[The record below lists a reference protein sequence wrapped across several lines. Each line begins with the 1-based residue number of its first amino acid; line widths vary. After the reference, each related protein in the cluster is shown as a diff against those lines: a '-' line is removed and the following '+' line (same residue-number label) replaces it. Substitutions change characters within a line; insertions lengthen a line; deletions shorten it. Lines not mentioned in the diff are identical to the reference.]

1 MTENNNH
8 VAFKDLQKYFFLGIT
23 LLLLFG
29 FLYFVSPFFGMLI
42 IVSVIAV
49 DVFPLTDWITKKVK
63 YRSVAS
69 LITLLIV
76 LVLIVT
82 PFTLFALYL
91 TDEANLAYQK
101 LTSTNELTFEGI
113 KLIPERLKGTAIG
126 SWVVA
131 TWESLPFSTE
141 DIVAFTQDNLK
152 NISSTIVGQTTNLFK
167 QVSLFLVYLIV
178 FFVTLYAF
186 LLDGKGITARIKR
199 LLPIPNRHKDALF
212 ERLNVLSK
220 GIVYGVFG
228 AAIVQGFLAG
238 LGFAIAGI
246 GNAAFWGTVMAL
258 MSPVPYIGT
267 AVIWVPAGIYLIL
280 TNHLFAGVFLLVWG
294 TFVVGL
300 ADNFVK
306 PYLIG
311 KSAAINP
318 LLILL
323 TLLGGVLAFGL
334 QGLIFGPFLL
344 TLLLGFIHIYES
356 EYRDVLKD

>member
-1 MTENNNH
+1 MSEIHNH
-8 VAFKDLQKYFFLGIT
+8 VAFKDLQKYFFLGIIC
-23 LLLLFG
+23 LLLFG
-29 FLYFVSPFFGMLI
+29 FLYFISPFFGMLI
-42 IVSVIAV
+42 IASVIAV
-49 DVFPLTDWITKKVK
+49 DVFPLTDWIAKKVK
-63 YRSVAS
+63 YRSLAAV
-69 LITLLIV
+69 ITLLIV

-82 PFTLFALYL
+82 PFTLFTLYI

-101 LTSTNELTFEGI
+101 LTATNEVTFEGL
-113 KLIPERLKGTAIG
+113 KLIPERLKDTRIG
-126 SWVVA
+126 SWVIT
-131 TWESLPFSTE
+131 TWESLPFATE
-141 DIVAFTQDNLK
+141 EIIAFTQDNLK
-152 NISSTIVGQTTNLFK
+152 NISATIVGQTTNLFK

-178 FFVTLYAF
+178 FVVMLYTF
-186 LLDGKGITARIKR
+186 LLEGKSIALRIKR
-199 LLPIPNRHKDALF
+199 LLPIPGRHKDALF

-238 LGFAIAGI
+238 VGFAIAGV

-258 MSPVPYIGT
+258 MSPIPYIGT
-267 AVIWVPAGIYLIL
+267 AVIWGPAGIYLIL
-280 TNHLFAGVFLLVWG
+280 TNHMVAGVFVLAWG
-294 TFVVGL
+294 AFVVGL

-334 QGLIFGPFLL
+334 PGLIFGPFLL
-344 TLLLGFIHIYES
+344 TLLLGFLHIYEA
-356 EYRDVLKD
+356 EYKDVLKD